1 MKSALLLACLL
12 ALAAVEAGAHSDI
25 ETSVPANGAVLDGAP
40 AEIEL
45 AFDKPV
51 RVTRIQL
58 TVDQGAPVDLDLGEQ
73 VSFATRIRIPLADKG
88 SGSYRI
94 EWRGLADDGHAMRG
108 ELEFEVR

>member
-1 MKSALLLACLL
+1 MKQSLLIACLL
-12 ALAAVEAGAHSDI
+12 ALSAADAGAHSDI
-25 ETSVPANGAVLDGAP
+25 ETTVPANGAVLGEAP

-45 AFDKPV
+45 EFAKPI

-73 VSFATRIRIPLADKG
+73 ASFATRIQIPFPAMG

-94 EWRGLADDGHAMRG
+94 EWRGLADDGHTMRG

>member
-1 MKSALLLACLL
+1 MISRLLLACLF
-12 ALAAVEAGAHSDI
+12 ALAAVDAGAHSDI
-25 ETSVPANGAVLDGAP
+25 ETTVPANGAVLSEAP
-40 AEIEL
+40 AEVEL
-45 AFDKPV
+45 EFAKPI

-73 VSFATRIRIPLADKG
+73 ASFATRIRIPFPDNG

-94 EWRGLADDGHAMRG
+94 EWRGLADDGHTMRG